1 MTKVARAINIED
13 LRSLAHRRLPQVV
26 FDYIDGGAEAEVTMR
41 ENRCA
46 FEAVTFRPHQAVSNP
61 PCNLRTRILGHEI
74 SMPVLL
80 APVGYCRVMHPD
92 GEIGAARAAGAAG
105 TACILSTV
113 SGHRLEAVKA
123 ASTGPMWY
131 QLYLTGGREPGENA
145 LRRAQ
150 SAGYSALVI
159 SIDTNVLGL
168 REREARGGMQALLR
182 GSPRSKIPYLP
193 QLFAHPRWLTRFLL
207 DGGLPTMP
215 NIVMPDGRE
224 LRVSHAHSALRRG
237 HFVWDDLRWIRE
249 LWPGPIVIKGVLT
262 AEDAR
267 RSVDEGAAAIVVSN
281 HGGRQLDGA
290 PASLRVLPEIVAA
303 VNGQA
308 EVLVDGGIRRGA
320 DVVKA
325 LCLGARAVLCGR
337 AYAYGLGAAG
347 EHGVARALE
356 ILRDDLT
363 RTLTLLGCS
372 SVSALDRSYVELP
385 RTVWPAVG
393 RPVRFGL

>member
-1 MTKVARAINIED
+1 V
-13 LRSLAHRRLPQVV
+13 
-26 FDYIDGGAEAEVTMR
+26 
-41 ENRCA
+41 
-46 FEAVTFRPHQAVSNP
+46 
-61 PCNLRTRILGHEI
+61 
-74 SMPVLL
+74 
-80 APVGYCRVMHPD
+80 
-92 GEIGAARAAGAAG
+92 
-105 TACILSTV
+105 
-113 SGHRLEAVKA
+113 
-123 ASTGPMWY
+123 
-131 QLYLTGGREPGENA
+131 
-145 LRRAQ
+145 
-150 SAGYSALVI
+150 
-159 SIDTNVLGL
+159 
-168 REREARGGMQALLR
+168 LLR
-182 GSPRSKIPYLP
+182 GSPWSKIPYLP

-224 LRVSHAHSALRRG
+224 LRVSHAHTALRRG
-237 HFVWDDLRWIRE
+237 YFVWNDLCWIRE

-262 AEDAR
+262 VEDAR

-308 EVLVDGGIRRGA
+308 EVLMDGGIRRGA

-347 EHGVARALE
+347 EPGVTRALE

-363 RTLTLLGCS
+363 RTLTLLGCP
-372 SVSALDRSYVELP
+372 SVGALDRSYIQLP
-385 RTVWPAVG
+385 RT
-393 RPVRFGL
+393 